1 MRGLGKLIGAC
12 LWPGDRPDDSE
23 MQTSTFKTST
33 IFVATG
39 KRTRVFQSMDDVPT
53 GVRKRMSEH
62 LSGPNTRTLIVA
74 DRRGREYLL
83 RVLQR
88 ATSSTTLKS
97 CEPISKPSAARRFT
111 DLWFTAKRYWLEVAL
126 IGLLGAAG
134 WALVYSH

>member
-1 MRGLGKLIGAC
+1 
-12 LWPGDRPDDSE
+12 

-39 KRTRVFQSMDDVPT
+39 KRTRVFQSIDDVPT
-53 GVRKRMSEH
+53 GLRKRLSDN

-83 RVLQR
+83 KALQR
-88 ATSSTTLKS
+88 VTSGPGLHHPVAIQL
-97 CEPISKPSAARRFT
+97 EAHHERFSQAWT
-111 DLWFTAKRYWLEVAL
+111 TAKRYWLEIAL

-134 WALVYSH
+134 WGLFYLK